1 MSLRKHLLF
10 PLVALLGAAV
20 AVLPALAASTE
31 ARIEVNENCVAAN
44 WQCWT
49 IPGAGPR
56 PATVTIAPGGVVTFA
71 DKTGFAASI
80 TWTGLA
86 PTCSPGVPVSPAPAA
101 TGWEGT
107 CKFEVAG
114 TYQLEDP
121 SMYYPK
127 ATVEVS
133 AAATTGTTPT
143 ATTTTGST
151 PTGTSGSSTSPSG
164 SGSGSNAPT
173 PGSGPA
179 GASTPAGS
187 LLAGS
192 ESTAL
197 ALAAAQHGRAVHGSV
212 KVSQAAAGGRLEVQ
226 LFAIAAALAG
236 AGRASRVQ
244 VGSLVR
250 SPLRA
255 GTASFS
261 VALDA
266 RARRAL
272 RRHGQL
278 ALSVKTTL
286 SAAHSSPL
294 TITRAVV
301 VHG

>member
-10 PLVALLGAAV
+10 PLIALLGAGV
-20 AVLPALAASTE
+20 AVLPALAATTE
-31 ARIEVNENCVAAN
+31 AKIEVNENCIAAD

-49 IPGAGPR
+49 VPGAGPK
-56 PATVTIAPGGVVTFA
+56 PALVTIAPGGVVTFA

-86 PTCSPGVPVSPAPAA
+86 PACSSAVPVSPAPAA
-101 TGWEGT
+101 SGWEGT
-107 CKFEVAG
+107 CKFEAAG
-114 TYQLEDP
+114 VYQLEDP
-121 SMYYPK
+121 SMYYPR

-133 AAATTGTTPT
+133 AAGTTTAGPPT
-143 ATTTTGST
+143 TSST
-151 PTGTSGSSTSPSG
+151 PTGTSGASTTPSSSG
-164 SGSGSNAPT
+164 PGSNAPL

-192 ESTAL
+192 GSAAL
-197 ALAAAQHGRAVHGSV
+197 ALAATQHGRAVHGSV
-212 KVSQAAAGGRLEVQ
+212 DVAAAAAGGRLQVQ
-226 LFAIAAALAG
+226 LFASAAALAG
-236 AGRASRVQ
+236 AGQASRVQ

-272 RRHGQL
+272 RRHGHL
-278 ALSVKTTL
+278 ALSVKITL
-286 SAAHSSPL
+286 SVAHSPSL

-301 VHG
+301 AHR